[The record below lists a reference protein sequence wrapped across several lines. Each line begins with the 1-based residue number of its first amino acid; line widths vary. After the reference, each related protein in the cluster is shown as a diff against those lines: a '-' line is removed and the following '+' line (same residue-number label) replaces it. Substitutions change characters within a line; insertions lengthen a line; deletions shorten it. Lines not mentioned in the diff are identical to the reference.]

1 MRVGVTINGERRD
14 ADVEP
19 RLLLVHLIREVFRL
33 TGTHIGC
40 DTTHCGACTVLLD
53 GRPVKSCTVFAVQA
67 DGRAVMTVEG
77 LEQDGKLHPLQEG
90 FVEEH
95 GLQCGYCTPGM
106 LMTSYEFL
114 QQPSAPERGRDP
126 ARDLREPVPLHGL
139 RQHRQGHPARGRP
152 AGRPAGR
159 KGGMMAPE
167 HAPRTSPEVGG
178 MGHSIKRKED
188 PRFIRGQGTYV
199 DDVQLPGMLYLD
211 IVRSPYAHAKIVK
224 IDTAKALAIPGVL
237 AVITGQDLAKYNL
250 HWMPTLMSD
259 TQMVLPVEK
268 VMYQAQEVAA
278 VLATER
284 YIAADGAD
292 AVEVQY
298 EPLPV
303 VVDPKKALEP
313 GAPVLRTDKKDKHDN
328 HIWHWEWGDRAATD
342 RAFREAAVTVKEDIY
357 LPRIHVASIETCGC
371 VAQFDKV
378 SGKLTVWMTTQA
390 PHAIRT
396 VFALVAGHVGL
407 EEHKIRIISPDI
419 GGGFGGK
426 VPVYPGYVIAVAAS
440 VLTGKP
446 VKWIEDRMEN
456 LQADSF
462 ARDYHITA
470 ELAAT
475 KEGKLTALRIKTIAD
490 HGYTDAAANPSKFP
504 AGLFHVCTGS
514 YDLKAAH
521 VEVDGAYTNKPP
533 GGIAY
538 RCSFRVTEAVH
549 TIERMADLMAHQ
561 LGIDPAEFRFQ
572 NFIKPEQFPYKS
584 ALGWE
589 YDSGDYG
596 RALQKAMDMIGYPAL
611 RREQAEKRARG
622 ELMGIGISS
631 FTEIVGAGPSKHFD
645 ILGLKMFDSCEIRI
659 HPTGRAIARFGTK
672 SQGQGHETTYAQIL
686 AEELGIPAAH
696 IQVEEGDT
704 DTAPYGLGTYAS
716 RSTPVAGAAAAV
728 AARKIQDKARKIAA
742 HLLEV
747 AEEDLVWEPG
757 KFSVKGAP
765 SRAKT
770 IQEIAFAAY
779 TNHPQGM
786 EAGLEAVSYYD
797 PPNLTYPFGSYIC
810 VVDLDKGT
818 GEVKIR
824 RFVAIDDCGNIINPM
839 IVQGQVHGGLTMGL
853 APALY
858 EEISYD
864 EGGNVRG
871 GSFVDYLLPTAVE
884 TPKWETGH
892 TITPSPHHPLGAK
905 GVGESATVGAPAA
918 IANAVVDA
926 LWHLGVRHVDI
937 PITPAKVWK
946 LLRDHGV
953 TE

>member
-1 MRVGVTINGERRD
+1 M
-14 ADVEP
+14 
-19 RLLLVHLIREVFRL
+19 
-33 TGTHIGC
+33 
-40 DTTHCGACTVLLD
+40 
-53 GRPVKSCTVFAVQA
+53 
-67 DGRAVMTVEG
+67 M
-77 LEQDGKLHPLQEG
+77 
-90 FVEEH
+90 
-95 GLQCGYCTPGM
+95 
-106 LMTSYEFL
+106 
-114 QQPSAPERGRDP
+114 
-126 ARDLREPVPLHGL
+126 DL
-139 RQHRQGHPARGRP
+139 
-152 AGRPAGR
+152 
-159 KGGMMAPE
+159 K
-167 HAPRTSPEVGG
+167 TSPEVGG

-188 PRFIRGQGTYV
+188 PRFIRGKGTYV

-211 IVRSPYAHAKIVK
+211 IVRSPHAHAKIVK
-224 IDTAKALAIPGVL
+224 IDSAKALAVKGVL
-237 AVITGQDLAKYNL
+237 AVITGKDLEKYNL

-278 VLATER
+278 VLATSR
-284 YIAADGAD
+284 YAAADGAA

-298 EPLPV
+298 DPLPV

-313 GAPVLRTDKKDKHDN
+313 GAPVLRTDKKDKKDN
-328 HIWHWEWGDRAATD
+328 HIWHWEWGDKGATD
-342 RAFREAAVTVKEDIY
+342 RAFGEAAVTVKEDIY

-371 VAQFDKV
+371 VAHFDKID
-378 SGKLTVWMTTQA
+378 GKLTVWMTTQA

-407 EEHKIRIISPDI
+407 AEHKIRIISPDI

-470 ELAAT
+470 ELAAKKDGT
-475 KEGKLTALRIKTIAD
+475 LTALRIKTLAD

-549 TIERMADLMAHQ
+549 TIERMVDLMAHQ
-561 LGIDPAEFRFQ
+561 LNIDPADFRMK
-572 NFIKPEQFPYKS
+572 NFVKPEQFPYKS

-589 YDSGDYG
+589 YDSGNYG
-596 RALQKAMDMIGYPAL
+596 GALKKAMDTIGYADL
-611 RREQAEKRARG
+611 RREQTEKRKRG
-622 ELMGIGISS
+622 QLMGIGISS

-645 ILGLKMFDSCEIRI
+645 ILGLKMFDSCEIRV
-659 HPTGRAIARFGTK
+659 HPTGKAIARFGTK

-686 AEELGIPAAH
+686 AEELGIPAKD
-696 IQVEEGDT
+696 IQIEEGDT

-728 AARKIQDKARKIAA
+728 ASRKVRDKARKIAA
-742 HLLEV
+742 YLLEA
-747 AEEDLVWEPG
+747 AEDDLVWEPG

-765 SRAKT
+765 GKSKT

-810 VVDLDKGT
+810 VVDVDSGT
-818 GEVKIR
+818 GEVKVR

-853 APALY
+853 APALF

-864 EGGNVRG
+864 ETGNIQG
-871 GSFVDYLLPTAVE
+871 GSFIDYLLPTAVE

-892 TITPSPHHPLGAK
+892 TVTPSPHHPLGAK

-926 LWHLGVRHVDI
+926 LWHLGVRHIDI

-946 LLRDHGV
+946 LLREKGV